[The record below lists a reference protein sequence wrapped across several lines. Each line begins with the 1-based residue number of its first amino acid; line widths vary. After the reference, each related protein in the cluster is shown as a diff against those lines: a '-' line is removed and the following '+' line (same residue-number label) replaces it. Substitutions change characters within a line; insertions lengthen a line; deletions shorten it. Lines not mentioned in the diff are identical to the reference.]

1 MLARTA
7 DPAVVDAAALEA
19 AALPV
24 LQLGGAVD
32 AAATLELADD
42 TLSVLGFR
50 ATAPIVRFDA
60 IQLVMAST

>member
-1 MLARTA
+1 M
-7 DPAVVDAAALEA
+7 VDAAALEA
-19 AALPV
+19 VAVPV
-24 LQLGGAVD
+24 LQLGGAVE

-42 TLSVLGFR
+42 TSSVLGFR